1 MRSKWIEYKGRK
13 IFYQDF
19 SGHFFNY
26 DAVKEELAE
35 VQKIVTAQ
43 PLGSLL
49 VFSDF
54 TDTTIAGDLMTV
66 LNESSRLTKDHVAKT
81 AVVGVTGIKRRLAD
95 MLTKLTGQPLK
106 YFEDD
111 YLAKE
116 WLIEER

>member
-1 MRSKWIEYKGRK
+1 MRSKWIEYQGKK

-19 SGHFFNY
+19 SGLFYNY

-35 VQKIVTAQ
+35 VQKIVIAQ

-49 VFSDF
+49 VLSNF

-66 LNESSRLTKDHVAKT
+66 LNESSKLTKDHVAKT
-81 AVVGVTGIKRRLAD
+81 AVIGVTGIKRRLAD

-106 YFEDD
+106 YFDD
-111 YLAKE
+111 EFAAKD
-116 WLIEER
+116 WLTKEL